1 MELFWA
7 KMNMGIELEIY
18 FYLTGMDTCAKNG
31 ENRWDTGAAR
41 SDGRLTPVNQHH
53 CVLFAVAGQMED
65 GNETTMA
72 QHR

>member
-1 MELFWA
+1 
-7 KMNMGIELEIY
+7 
-18 FYLTGMDTCAKNG
+18 MDTCAKNG

-41 SDGRLTPVNQHH
+41 SDGRLTPVKQHH